1 MEENNS
7 VEVLNEQPVQQP
19 IEQQPVA
26 PQPVTPVKPSI
37 PSEYEPVSI
46 GAYIGYTLLFGI
58 PCVGLIAALII
69 AFGGN
74 KKISLKNYAKAY
86 LIMLLI
92 AVVITILVTVVFG
105 VGIFSLF
112 NSVSSNY

>member
-1 MEENNS
+1 MEENNN
-7 VEVLNEQPVQQP
+7 VEVLNQQSIAPQPVQQP
-19 IEQQPVA
+19 VA
-26 PQPVTPVKPSI
+26 PVKPSI

-58 PCVGLIAALII
+58 PCIGLIVALVI
-69 AFGGN
+69 AFSSN
-74 KKISLKNYAKAY
+74 NKISLKNYAKAY

-92 AVVITILVTVVFG
+92 VAVITILLTVIFG

-112 NSVSSNY
+112 NSVANNY